1 MKSSIKNKAIKK
13 IKTFREASAHQIP
26 SSWLHLCLLR
36 SSPRVSKWSRGHT
49 NAHKWCNREQRG
61 AKIKVEPLRRRLYSF
76 QEVCMCNCGHDGGL
90 VTLVVPF
97 PHESLWW
104 HMHEGQVGSHTC
116 TDTWNE
122 CRLGYQ
128 IANNVSLSYNLFPI
142 TCFDKLASLCKFPA
156 SCFLGLSQSCF
167 RDCYW
172 TLKFHKYCKNI
183 WPCHQCLC
191 RWHVLYTILKPAFH

>member
-1 MKSSIKNKAIKK
+1 MAPFVSSPLHSTCLQVEQRTHKCTQMVQQRAEGSKNKSRASQAEI
-13 IKTFREASAHQIP
+13 IFVSGSMHVQLQTPWRNSHSCCTFFPMS
-26 SSWLHLCLLR
+26 LFDD
-36 SSPRVSKWSRGHT
+36 T
-49 NAHKWCNREQRG
+49 
-61 AKIKVEPLRRRLYSF
+61 
-76 QEVCMCNCGHDGGL
+76 CMKGK
-90 VTLVVPF
+90 
-97 PHESLWW
+97 
-104 HMHEGQVGSHTC
+104 
-116 TDTWNE
+116 

-142 TCFDKLASLCKFPA
+142 TCFDTLAPLCKLPA

-191 RWHVLYTILKPAFH
+191 R